1 MKFAGKIVA
10 ITGASSGIGRQ
21 AAIDFARKGAKAV
34 VLVSRSEPKLVQ
46 LAGEISRES
55 PQCQTVPY
63 SCDVSDKAQVQKMG
77 GDILSMLGG
86 VDVLVNNAG
95 FGIFK
100 SVREMSVEEIESVT
114 ATNYH
119 GMAYCT
125 KAFLESMISRR
136 SGHIVNVA
144 SVAASFGVAGLAAY
158 CATKFAML
166 GFSEALHHELRG
178 TGVRVTVVSPVA
190 VKTNFFTHE
199 SFENQMP
206 NYTGFAL
213 DPKTVSRA
221 ILAAANSPRLE
232 IIVPF
237 YVRAGVWFKH
247 TLPYV
252 VQPIVGALSRRQLMK

>member
-21 AAIDFARKGAKAV
+21 AAIDFARKGAEAV
-34 VLVSRSEPKLVQ
+34 ILISRSEPKLAQ
-46 LAGEISRES
+46 LAGEISGES
-55 PQCQTVPY
+55 PDCKVVPY
-63 SCDVSDKAQVQKMG
+63 ACDVSDRAQVQKMG
-77 GDILSMLGG
+77 SDMLGRFG
-86 VDVLVNNAG
+86 RVDVLVNNAG

-119 GMAYCT
+119 GMVYCT
-125 KAFLESMISRR
+125 KAFLDPMISRR

-190 VKTNFFTHE
+190 VRTNFFTHE
-199 SFENQMP
+199 SIENLMP
-206 NYTGFAL
+206 N
-213 DPKTVSRA
+213 
-221 ILAAANSPRLE
+221 
-232 IIVPF
+232 
-237 YVRAGVWFKH
+237 
-247 TLPYV
+247 
-252 VQPIVGALSRRQLMK
+252 